1 MIRVTKE
8 IVGCDD
14 FELGIKRETPLKYIL
29 TYPKNVVP
37 KAIVFIIPGF
47 GEDTNSGYME
57 HVSKYVAENFSV
69 GVVNVFYHCFNS
81 RETNGATLEF
91 DDFDIDVLKRVIHKY
106 DIDFSNVGEITKE
119 SVIQRLS
126 AENKEMSISM
136 TLVPSNE
143 EYQNFGVMQALDHL
157 YVLEDIKKMSGLEGV
172 DKVICIGSSH
182 GGYIANMIAKIDP
195 NAIDYVIDNSS
206 YTKAPLNYVVGKDIN
221 IDFSEFR
228 VINKKVTIN
237 CFVQTYWTTKE
248 SSQYYFSDDRKSIR
262 NLNNTEHIKTMAQNA
277 NSKTKYIFYHSSEDA
292 LAPVADK
299 IAYSKTLESYG
310 FECTLKIVSKQEDVD
325 GKFIKN
331 LHHGMGMSMKEL
343 INIELPFILKE
354 FEEQKNISNIQNA
367 TTYKCSDITYVFD
380 LSESKCIN
388 NEKKDEIS

>member
-1 MIRVTKE
+1 MKQVTKE

-14 FELGIKRETPLKYIL
+14 FELGIKREAPLKYIL
-29 TYPKNVVP
+29 TYPKNIVP

-57 HVSKYVAENFSV
+57 HVSKYVAEKFSV
-69 GVVNVFYHCFNS
+69 AVVNVFYHCFYS
-81 RETNGATLEF
+81 RESNGATLEF
-91 DDFDIDVLKRVIHKY
+91 DDFDIDVLKKVIHKY
-106 DIDFSNVGEITKE
+106 DINFSSAKEITKE
-119 SVIQRLS
+119 SVIKILT
-126 AENKEMSISM
+126 AADKEMSISM
-136 TLVPSNE
+136 TLVPFNS

-157 YVLEDIKKMSGLEGV
+157 YVLEDIKKMSGLEDV

-182 GGYIANMIAKIDP
+182 GGYIANMIAKLNP
-195 NAIDYVIDNSS
+195 RVVDYVIDNSS
-206 YTKAPLNYVVGKDIN
+206 YTKAPLNYVVGKDN
-221 IDFSEFR
+221 NVNFPEFTLG
-228 VINKKVTIN
+228 NKKLKIN

-248 SSQYYFSDDRKSIR
+248 SSKYYFSEDRKSIR

-277 NSKTKYIFYHSSEDA
+277 NSKTKYIFYHSLEDA

-310 FECTLKIVSKQEDVD
+310 FESTLKIVSKQKDID

-331 LHHGMGMSMKEL
+331 LQHGMGMSIKEL
-343 INIELPFILKE
+343 INIELPLILKE
-354 FEEQKNISNIQNA
+354 FVEQKDNPNIQNL
-367 TTYKCSDITYVFD
+367 TTYKCNNITYVFN

-388 NEKKDEIS
+388 NEKKYEIN